1 MIFRTWP
8 SKAVWRFQLVPVLV
22 SVQYACDVMG
32 HNAINIA
39 VRARVIMLDFT
50 CCMF

>member
-22 SVQYACDVMG
+22 SVHDACDVMG
-32 HNAINIA
+32 HNVIRIA
-39 VRARVIMLDFT
+39 VRARVIMLDFMR
-50 CCMF
+50 CMF